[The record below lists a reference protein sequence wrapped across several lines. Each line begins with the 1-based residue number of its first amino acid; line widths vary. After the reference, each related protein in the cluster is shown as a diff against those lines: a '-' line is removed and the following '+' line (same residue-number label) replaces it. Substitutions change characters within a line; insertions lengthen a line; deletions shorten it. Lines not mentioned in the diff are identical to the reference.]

1 MSHKQAI
8 IDTGNAHYQ
17 GLKLFPG
24 FVERFNKVIEEK
36 RYGKI
41 VRLNATA
48 DFLRFNFAG
57 HAVSV
62 HLETVA
68 GSEDSQARAFLAVYL
83 TSPEM
88 AAQHLLAGIPFDENG
103 NTLIAPHSQPD
114 GGSIAGDD
122 EAFDAVVERILHA
135 ILRYSEMRN
144 PKIHWGA

>member
-8 IDTGNAHYQ
+8 IDTGNTHYQ

-48 DFLRFNFAG
+48 DFLRFNYAG

-68 GSEDSQARAFLAVYL
+68 GSEDSQARAFLAIYL

-88 AAQHLLAGIPFDENG
+88 TAQHLLAGIPFDEEG
-103 NTLIAPHSQPD
+103 NTLVAPHGQPD
-114 GGSIAGDD
+114 GGSIAGND
-122 EAFDAVVERILHA
+122 EAFDTVIERILHG

>member
-8 IDTGNAHYQ
+8 IDTGNTHYQ
-17 GLKLFPG
+17 KLKLFPA
-24 FVERFNKVIEEK
+24 FIEHFNKSIEDK

-41 VRLNATA
+41 VLLNATA
-48 DFLRFNFAG
+48 DFLRFNYAG

-62 HLETVA
+62 HLETIA

-88 AAQHLLAGIPFDENG
+88 TAQHLLAGIPFNEEG
-103 NTLIAPHSQPD
+103 KTLVAPHGQPD
-114 GGSIAGDD
+114 GGSIAGS
-122 EAFDAVVERILHA
+122 EPEFDTVLERILHA

-144 PKIHWGA
+144 PKIHWSA

>member
-17 GLKLFPG
+17 GLRLFPAFIDHFKKG
-24 FVERFNKVIEEK
+24 IEDK

-41 VRLNATA
+41 VLLNATA
-48 DFLRFNFAG
+48 DFLRFNYAG
-57 HAVSV
+57 HAISV
-62 HLETVA
+62 HLETIA

-88 AAQHLLAGIPFDENG
+88 TAQHLLAGIPFNEEG
-103 NTLIAPHSQPD
+103 KTLVAPHGQPD
-114 GGSIAGDD
+114 GGSITGS
-122 EAFDAVVERILHA
+122 EQEFDTVLERILHA

-144 PKIHWGA
+144 PKIHWSA